1 MTDILEPFDHT
12 FPCTEFP
19 HALFYEW
26 DNVLRFEL
34 GGEDVPTSRPLKRFN
49 QAMHRAHA
57 VAEVL
62 FQKTEALWLLTSYY
76 GEKPNPKKRLKPLKH
91 CGLEPAKTVHLG
103 AVAQNDTDYFTEFG
117 RDHFRFWDAIQLT
130 EKSQLHEVL
139 WLTLAAELGIRPR
152 LTTDVYFVDF
162 DHNLVLHPYDD
173 RGMDVADVTKEALRP
188 AFRDFGPW
196 ILEWNRPEIQ
206 AHFET

>member
-76 GEKPNPKKRLKPLKH
+76 GEKPNPKKRLKPLN
-91 CGLEPAKTVHLG
+91 TVALSPPKPSILG
-103 AVAQNDTDYFTEFG
+103 PLPKMTQT
-117 RDHFRFWDAIQLT
+117 IL
-130 EKSQLHEVL
+130 
-139 WLTLAAELGIRPR
+139 P
-152 LTTDVYFVDF
+152 
-162 DHNLVLHPYDD
+162 NLV
-173 RGMDVADVTKEALRP
+173 AII
-188 AFRDFGPW
+188 FGFGTPF
-196 ILEWNRPEIQ
+196 N
-206 AHFET
+206 